1 MSVSLKQW
9 ISRIVAVAIL
19 TTAFT
24 AVLTPATAQADDDVQ
39 EVYPMAVL
47 PFKERGSEVKGLGG
61 KVTDLTFAQLIAK
74 PELFLVDRED
84 MKKILDEME
93 LGKSGLVKPDE
104 AARLGQLTGA
114 KLIMTGTVLQV
125 DSTIYLV
132 AKIIGTETSRVVGT
146 SVKGNARD
154 DLGSLVEELAEEA
167 TKKILDESGKL
178 VAKPLTRDDRIAAVK
193 KNIGDAKLPSLRIK
207 IEERHIGRVTIDP
220 AAETEVTLY
229 ATESGFPVI
238 DPDEGDKKD
247 AEVLIVG
254 EGMSE
259 YATRHGNLISVRA
272 RLEVKAIDADSGEII
287 AIDRHTAV
295 SVGLTERIAGKSALQ
310 SAAAS
315 IAERLL
321 PKIADAKKKKSKKDK
336 KKKKERKEI

>member
-1 MSVSLKQW
+1 MSCLLIRWSTGIL
-9 ISRIVAVAIL
+9 SATAVAVAV
-19 TTAFT
+19 
-24 AVLTPATAQADDDVQ
+24 AVVLAPAAVRADDDVQ

-61 KVTDLTFAQLIAK
+61 KVTDLVFAQLIAK

-84 MKKILDEME
+84 MKKILDELE

-146 SVKGNARD
+146 SVKGKARD
-154 DLGSLVEELAEEA
+154 DLGDLVEELAEAA
-167 TKKILDESGKL
+167 TKKILEESGKL
-178 VAKPLTRDDRIAAVK
+178 VAKPLSLDDRVAALK
-193 KNIGDAKLPSLRIK
+193 KKLGKAKLPSLRIK
-207 IEERHIGRVTIDP
+207 IKERHIGRATIDP

-229 ATESGFPVI
+229 ATESGFTVI

-247 AEVLIVG
+247 ADILIVG

-272 RLEVKAIDADSGEII
+272 RLEVKAIDVDSGEII
-287 AIDRHTAV
+287 AIDRQTSVA
-295 SVGLTERIAGKSALQ
+295 VGLTERIAGKSALQ

-321 PKIADAKKKKSKKDK
+321 PKVVKPGKKKDK
-336 KKKKERKEI
+336 KKKKD

>member
-1 MSVSLKQW
+1 LNRWS
-9 ISRIVAVAIL
+9 SRILIAAIVVIVASPP
-19 TTAFT
+19 
-24 AVLTPATAQADDDVQ
+24 AVRADDDVK

-61 KVTDLTFAQLIAK
+61 KVTDLAFAQLIAK

-84 MKKILDEME
+84 MKKILDELE

-104 AARLGQLTGA
+104 AARLGQMTGA

-154 DLGSLVEELAEEA
+154 DLGDLVEELAEKA
-167 TKKILDESGKL
+167 TKKILEESDKL
-178 VAKPLTRDDRIAAVK
+178 VAKPLTRDDRVAALK
-193 KNIGDAKLPSLRIK
+193 KKVAKAKLPALRIK
-207 IEERHIGRVTIDP
+207 IEERHIGRATIDP

-229 ATESGFPVI
+229 ATESGFTVI

-247 AEVLIVG
+247 ADVLITG

-272 RLEVKAIDADSGEII
+272 RLEVKAIDVDSGEII

-295 SVGLTERIAGKSALQ
+295 AVGLTERIAGKSALQ

-321 PKIADAKKKKSKKDK
+321 PKVADAKKKTK
-336 KKKKERKEI
+336 KKKKDRKKD